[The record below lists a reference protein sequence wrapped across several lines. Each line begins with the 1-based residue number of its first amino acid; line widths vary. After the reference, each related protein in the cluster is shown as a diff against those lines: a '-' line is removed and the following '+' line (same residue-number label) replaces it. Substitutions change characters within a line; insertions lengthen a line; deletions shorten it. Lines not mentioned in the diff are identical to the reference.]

1 MTVRILSIDEGT
13 TGVRG
18 FVFNGDGAILGSG
31 YREFT
36 QHFPQ
41 PGWVEHDADEIW
53 AATLEAC
60 GAALADSGTG
70 AGAITCIG
78 ITNQRE
84 TTLLW
89 DRADLTPIHHAI
101 VWQDR
106 RTSGR
111 SDRLKADGHA
121 PTIRRITGLV
131 VDAYFSGT
139 KVAWL
144 LDEVPGAR
152 DRAEAG
158 DLAFGTIDTWLVTK
172 MTGGRSHVTEPSNA
186 SRTMLYDVR
195 QGRWSDDM
203 LQILDVP
210 ASLLPE
216 VLDSAGE
223 FGRTDPDAFLG
234 IDAPITGIAGDQQ
247 AALFGQGA
255 WAAGTSKNT
264 YGTGSFLLLNTGS
277 EAVDSDNGLLTSV
290 AWQIDGRP
298 TFALEG
304 AIFITGATVQW
315 LRDQLGIISSAEETE
330 ALAAE
335 LPDGN
340 EGVYLVPAFAGLGAP
355 HWDQYARGAILGM
368 TRGTDRRHLA
378 RAALEAMA
386 YQVTEVAQL
395 MEREAKQDLQ
405 ELRVDGGA
413 AANDLL
419 CQFQADL
426 LGVPVLR
433 PQDTETTVL
442 GAAFLAG
449 LGAGVWEST
458 DELASV
464 WQLDRQFEPKMEPH
478 ERRRLMDGWR
488 AAVDRS
494 KGWAHITEG

>member
-1 MTVRILSIDEGT
+1 MAVRILSIDEGT
-13 TGVRG
+13 TGVRA
-18 FVFNGDGAILGSG
+18 FVMDGDGHMLGSG

-53 AATLEAC
+53 DATCDAV
-60 GAALADSGTG
+60 GAALEATATAAEDV
-70 AGAITCIG
+70 TCIG

-84 TTLLW
+84 TTVVW
-89 DRADLTPIHHAI
+89 DRSDLKPIHHAI

-111 SDRLKADGHA
+111 CDRLKSDGHA
-121 PTIRRITGLV
+121 PRIRQITGLV

-139 KVAWL
+139 KLAWL
-144 LDEVPGAR
+144 LDEVEGAR
-152 DRAEAG
+152 ARAEQG
-158 DLAFGTIDTWLVTK
+158 DLAFGTIDTWLVAK
-172 MTGGRSHVTEPSNA
+172 MTAGSEHVTEPSNA

-195 QGRWSDDM
+195 EGGWSDEM
-203 LQILDVP
+203 LDLLDIP
-210 ASLLPE
+210 SDLLPE
-216 VLDSAGE
+216 VRDSAGR
-223 FGRTDPDAFLG
+223 FGVTDPGSFLG
-234 IDAPITGIAGDQQ
+234 IEAPITGIAGDQQ

-290 AWQIDGRP
+290 AWQLDGQP
-298 TFALEG
+298 TYALEG
-304 AIFITGATVQW
+304 AIFVTGASVQW
-315 LRDQLGIISSAEETE
+315 LRDQLGIIDSAEETE
-330 ALAAE
+330 ELAAE

-340 EGVYLVPAFAGLGAP
+340 EGVYLVPAFTGLGAP
-355 HWDQYARGAILGM
+355 HWDQYARGTLVGM

-386 YQVTEVAQL
+386 YQVAEVALL
-395 MEREAKQDLQ
+395 MERESKQDLQ

-419 CQFQADL
+419 CRFQADL

-433 PQDTETTVL
+433 PQNQETTVL

-449 LGAGVWEST
+449 LGADIWSST
-458 DELASV
+458 DELAGI
-464 WQLDRQFEPKMEPH
+464 WELDQRFEPSMSAD
-478 ERRRLMDGWR
+478 ERRRLLDGWR

-494 KGWAHITEG
+494 RGWAHVVDG